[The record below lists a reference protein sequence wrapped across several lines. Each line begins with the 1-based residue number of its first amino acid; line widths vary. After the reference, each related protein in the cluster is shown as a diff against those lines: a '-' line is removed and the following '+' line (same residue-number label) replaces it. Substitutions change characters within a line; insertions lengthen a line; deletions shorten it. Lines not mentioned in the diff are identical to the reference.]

1 MSVGLF
7 VGVMEPGTLIYIGVP
22 DRAAFDRIARPCTDH
37 APKNLLTKS
46 IDGDGICVVFQ
57 HWLERT
63 ALAESNRAAAPES
76 NHKIEET
83 SGPGQESKRLE

>member
-37 APKNLLTKS
+37 APKNLLTKTV
-46 IDGDGICVVFQ
+46 DADGIYIVFQ
-57 HWLERT
+57 HWLLERT
-63 ALAESNRAAAPES
+63 ALAESNRGGTAES
-76 NHKIEET
+76 NHKIEEP
-83 SGPGQESKRLE
+83 SAS